1 MILMI
6 RKIIDFF
13 KKKPGLT
20 FLIIILTLITIAS
33 LKPGF
38 YLMGWDNYSSYF
50 NLKTNIFRTF
60 FATWREYRGLG
71 VPSDAEV
78 TDIFRQIFYWFA
90 HFIFPEQL
98 LDQIYHLIALW
109 VGILSMYGLT
119 KIIFNKKKYLDL
131 FGTIT
136 SLFYLFNLNT
146 LSVFY
151 SPIIPFTNRFF
162 SLPLMLYLFLKFINK
177 KNKKNLFLL
186 FITILLASGSYIT
199 PTLIITSTIAIFI
212 FLFFR
217 LNFKKSV
224 IYLTLYLL
232 LNSFW
237 LLPFLNYTIQKSSIV
252 PLARTFI
259 EINESTLNRNPS
271 TFSLEKQVILYP
283 SFLDINFS
291 SQNNQAFTIHPQLYE
306 FGRDPIRFILL
317 LFPFLYGIGSLLI
330 LLNWRKNKKILW
342 IPFWILIFLFLST
355 KEYGLFGFIYN
366 WFNKI
371 IPFFEV
377 IFRISDTKFHAYI
390 SIAGSLAAS
399 YAIISIFSF
408 LIQKH
413 FRKLILVALILVS
426 STYIWLFRSY
436 FDGNLIGFFTYTK
449 VPQAYFDIAKII
461 NKNPEKG
468 RVLHLPM
475 DQWQHYWRSF
485 SWGYLGSSF
494 FNFFID
500 KPYVDKTF
508 EPASMENTYL
518 HANINN
524 LLDKFYRTTDLNQK
538 NQTAEEFLTVLKK
551 TGIQYVLV
559 DESISSDVYTR
570 NIVYT
575 ARQSYIKSKEIMD
588 YLNQTNEV
596 KLAGNYSINLQGL
609 YQQYKKLY
617 PVNKTGLSV
626 DLPVSSTIYLYEI
639 VQPRPVFSLASSV
652 LNIDPNLSNLLETQV
667 KSTKDKII
675 IQDKEIS
682 SQLIPFMQ
690 QNYTISKDDQMFTL
704 EYKNQNSSP
713 LRYQINTTPSNI
725 DSYLI
730 DLYGNIK
737 DQKLNLSFYH
747 RYYPDINGQRFQQY
761 LGSLSFPI
769 SESRIIDQYRLK
781 LNDVFTSIPSILSSN
796 DNYISSYIVHEKI
809 IKAALLQKSG
819 EEVLNFQSFSKTNP
833 TSCYGPQLEGYEE
846 NTQITNNSLV
856 LQSKK
861 GSICV
866 ESAMVF
872 PDKIENKP
880 QFMEI
885 ELTLKSNL
893 TDNTPMQGYVCV
905 HEGAIPDCLNLHRH
919 LRLFS
924 DTKSYRLPLESYVT
938 SQSGVK
944 MQIGSIPQQ
953 NIDQTVEIEKITE
966 HIYEPLQEQE
976 ISFEPV
982 FPQETVNISGPLQIS
997 FPKAQSL
1004 YSYFH
1009 NPKTELFDLS
1019 QNPCRG
1025 DLSNKRTMK
1034 YSDDLLYNY
1043 MENCD
1048 VFFAQKFN
1056 YAFGHS
1062 YLFAYEYLLESGQQP
1077 NILLGREGDNYL
1089 LEKAS
1094 LYQGYPN
1101 LKGKLTYA
1109 SRLMEP
1115 GAFSDTYSK
1124 DMSIHITQDTA
1135 NTGILAVRSFDIVEY
1150 PASWYNLTLTPENTE
1165 KIYSNFATVSYKQL
1179 LPSLWKVEINNT
1191 DSKNLF
1197 IFNEGYDKQW
1207 GIYDNLLGLIFG
1219 KSLTKNVRCDGY
1231 ANCFEISSPSFY
1243 VLYWPERLY
1252 FFGWFLTVLA
1262 IIFSLKFLSKDPLK
1276 TE

>member
-1 MILMI
+1 MINKLWN
-6 RKIIDFF
+6 FF
-13 KKKPGLT
+13 KEKKGLALLL
-20 FLIIILTLITIAS
+20 LILSIITIAN
-33 LKPGF
+33 LKPDF
-38 YLMGWDNYSSYF
+38 YLLGWDNYSSYF

-98 LDQIYHLIALW
+98 LDQVYHLIALW
-109 VGILSMYGLT
+109 IGVLSMYGLT
-119 KIIFNKKKYLDL
+119 RILFNKEKYLDL
-131 FGTIT
+131 FGMIT

-162 SLPLMLYLFLKFINK
+162 TLPLMLYLFLKFINK
-177 KNKKNLFLL
+177 KNKKNFFLL

-217 LNFKKSV
+217 LDFKKSV

-237 LLPFLNYTIQKSSIV
+237 LLPFFNYTIQKSSIV

-271 TFSLEKQVILYP
+271 TFSLEKQAILFP

-291 SQNNQAFTIHPQLYE
+291 SQNSQAFTIHPQLYE
-306 FGRDPIRFILL
+306 FGRDPIRFILF
-317 LFPFLYGIGSLLI
+317 LFPFLYGIGSLFI
-330 LLNWRKNKKILW
+330 LLNWRKSKKILW

-355 KEYGLFGFIYN
+355 KEYGLFGFVYS
-366 WFNKI
+366 WLKKI

-399 YAIISIFSF
+399 YTIISIFSF

-413 FRKLILVALILVS
+413 FRKLILITLILVS

-436 FDGNLIGFFTYTK
+436 FNGNLIGFFAYTK
-449 VPQAYFDIAKII
+449 IPQAYFDVAKVI
-461 NKNPEKG
+461 NENPEKR

-500 KPYVDKTF
+500 KPYIDKTF
-508 EPASMENTYL
+508 EPASMENTFL
-518 HANINN
+518 HAKLNN

-538 NQTAEEFLTVLKK
+538 NQTAEEFLAVLKK
-551 TGIQYVLV
+551 TGTQYVLV
-559 DESISSDVYTR
+559 DESISSDIYPR
-570 NIVYT
+570 NLVYT
-575 ARQSYIKSKEIMD
+575 ARQSYIKSKEMMD
-588 YLNQTNEV
+588 YLSQANKVN
-596 KLAGNYSINLQGL
+596 LISDYSINLQEL
-609 YQQYKKLY
+609 YQQYEKLY
-617 PVNKTGLSV
+617 PVNKTGLE
-626 DLPVSSTIYLYEI
+626 DNLPVSSNVYLYEI
-639 VQPRPVFSLASSV
+639 IQPRPVFSLAGFV
-652 LNIDPNLSNLLETQV
+652 LNIDPDLNNLLETQV
-667 KSTKDKII
+667 GSIVDGTI
-675 IQDKEIS
+675 IQDQEKPA
-682 SQLIPFMQ
+682 QLIPFIQ
-690 QNYTISKDDQMFTL
+690 QNHTVSKDDQTFTL
-704 EYKNQNSSP
+704 EYKNPNSSS

-769 SESRIIDQYRLK
+769 SESRILDQYRLK
-781 LNDVFTSIPSILSSN
+781 LNDVFTPIPSILSNN
-796 DNYISSYIVHEKI
+796 DSYISSYVVHERI

-846 NTQITNNSLV
+846 NTEITNNSLV

-872 PDKIENKP
+872 PDNIENKP
-880 QFMEI
+880 QYAEI

-893 TDNTPMQGYVCV
+893 TDDVPMQGYVCV
-905 HEGAIPDCLNLHRH
+905 YEGAIPDCLNLHRH

-924 DTKSYRLPLESYVT
+924 DAKSYRLPLVSYVT
-938 SQSGVK
+938 NQSGVSI
-944 MQIGSIPQQ
+944 QIGSIPQQ
-953 NIDQTVEIEKITE
+953 NTDQTVNIEKIIE
-966 HIYEPLQEQE
+966 HFYEPLQEQE
-976 ISFEPV
+976 ISFDPV

-997 FPKAQSL
+997 FPKAQSP

-1009 NPKTELFDLS
+1009 DPENELFDLS

-1025 DLSNKRTMK
+1025 DKTKTRTMK
-1034 YSDDLLYNY
+1034 FISDTLYNS

-1048 VFFAQKFN
+1048 VFFAQKFK
-1056 YAFGHS
+1056 YVFGHP
-1062 YLFAYEYLLESGQQP
+1062 YLFAYQYLLESGQQP

-1109 SRLMEP
+1109 SRLLEL
-1115 GAFSDTYSK
+1115 GAFSDTFSK

-1135 NTGILAVRSFDIVEY
+1135 NTGILAVRSFDMVEY
-1150 PASWYNLTLTPENTE
+1150 PASWYYLTLTPINTE
-1165 KIYSNFATVSYKQL
+1165 KTYSNSANIIYKQL
-1179 LPSLWKVEINNT
+1179 LPSLWKVEIDNA
-1191 DSKNLF
+1191 DSENLL

-1207 GIYDNLLGLIFG
+1207 GIYDSLFDLIFG
-1219 KSLTKNVRCDGY
+1219 KSKTKNIRCDGY
-1231 ANCFEISSPSFY
+1231 ANCFAVSSPSFY
-1243 VLYWPERLY
+1243 VFYWPERLY
-1252 FFGWFLTVLA
+1252 LFGWLLTILT
-1262 IIFSLKFLSKDPLK
+1262 IIFSLKFFNKDPLK
-1276 TE
+1276 IE